1 MKKKRAVTN
10 RDPDN
15 TFDKTW
21 MVHVEQDPA
30 TGDLI
35 LPLPEDLLALQGWK
49 SGDTLSWDEGQDG
62 AWILSKKETEVK
74 TKDAKDRFDF
84 EQEIMQCWNVVEDLR
99 ILADRNPS
107 IAEDLKAV
115 AHVYEMRFDNM
126 FNTFEQLI
134 KNGNLN

>member
-1 MKKKRAVTN
+1 MKKKKNVTN

-21 MVHVEQDPA
+21 TVHVEQDPA

-35 LPLPEDLLALQGWK
+35 LPLPEDLLAVQGWK
-49 SGDTLSWDEGQDG
+49 SGDTLSWDEGEDG
-62 AWILSKKETEVK
+62 AWMLSKKETEVK
-74 TKDAKDRFDF
+74 TKDRFDF

-99 ILADRNPS
+99 ILADRNPA

-126 FNTFEQLI
+126 FSTFEVLI
-134 KNGNLN
+134 KNGNLS